1 MRILR
6 AVLALSLLSIGIA
19 GCTSAPPPSPKPT
32 TTPGAVSDAIELVG
46 LWRVSDAEGESPDTW
61 LRLDAGEG
69 LLWREC
75 GISTYSWEAR
85 DGAFIADLWSW
96 SDCDQS
102 QPPVAQWLDDAS
114 AYEKD
119 GDGWALLD
127 DKGAVTANLSRDGAP
142 PVSPDQPNVFTEP
155 VIEARTKLHF
165 QRPVPLPATL
175 TPGDI
180 SGRWL
185 TEELP
190 DNPRVY
196 VEFTEE
202 RWTASDGCNGQGG
215 RWMAVG
221 SGLLVTGS
229 GASTLVAC
237 ENIPVAGMVMQTTSA
252 GFDGE
257 TLVLVG
263 AAGSELVRLVR
274 DRTATTLSADDFL
287 GRWLAADFPERPEVF
302 VEFTTTGWT
311 ASDGC
316 NRQRGTWAVGASGF
330 IGEGSGD
337 TTEMGCDNV
346 PVASWILDAT
356 SATFD
361 GDTLVLMGDR
371 SELGRLVRE

>member
-19 GCTSAPPPSPKPT
+19 GCTSAPPPEPAA
-32 TTPGAVSDAIELVG
+32 TPGAVSDAIELVG

-69 LLWREC
+69 LLWRGC
-75 GISTYSWEAR
+75 GVHSYSWAAR
-85 DGAFIADLWSW
+85 DGAFISGVWSW
-96 SDCDQS
+96 SGCDQTT
-102 QPPVAQWLDDAS
+102 PLAAPWLDDAVS
-114 AYEKD
+114 YEKG

-127 DKGAVTANLSRDGAP
+127 DAGAVTAHLARDGAP
-142 PVSPDQPNVFTEP
+142 PPSPDLPNGLTEP
-155 VIEARTKLHF
+155 VVDARTKLHF
-165 QRPVPLPATL
+165 QQPVPLPSSL
-175 TPGDI
+175 TAGDI
-180 SGRWL
+180 TGRWL
-185 TEELP
+185 MEELQ

-196 VEFTEE
+196 VEFTGDT
-202 RWTASDGCNGQGG
+202 WSASDGCNGQGG
-215 RWMAVG
+215 DWMTAG

-229 GASTLVAC
+229 GFSTAVGC
-237 ENIPVAGMVMQTTSA
+237 ENIPIAGRVTETTSA

-274 DRTATTLSADDFL
+274 ATTATSLSADDFL
-287 GRWLAADFPERPEVF
+287 GRWLTEEFPERPEVF
-302 VEFTTTGWT
+302 VEFTTTEWT

-330 IGEGSGD
+330 TGDGSGN
-337 TTEMGCDNV
+337 TTEMGCNNV
-346 PVASWILDAT
+346 PVASWILDAK
-356 SATFD
+356 SASFE
-361 GDTLVLMGDR
+361 GDTLVLMGDV